1 MLPKLLDNP
10 LIVNNLFYPRPARP
24 GENNPPGIHDG
35 TISVADGVALGYR
48 LYVHTADAPV
58 LLYFHGNGEIASD
71 YDSMA
76 GLFHDAGVS
85 LLVVDYR
92 GYGWSTGKPLVS
104 TLLADA
110 EVVLK
115 AAPDIVKGAGIT
127 NTALF
132 LMGRSLGS
140 APAAHLASQSPG
152 TLKGIII
159 ESGFAHE
166 PSLFRRLMIPEELL
180 KQVPSVFG
188 NVGKIA
194 GANLPLLVIHGE
206 NDTLIPVENGQA
218 LFDASPAQAKILL
231 RIPGAG
237 HNDLLVYG
245 IGPYFA
251 VIEQFVKAH
260 CIHQG

>member
-10 LIVNNLFYPRPARP
+10 LIVNNLFYPRAARP
-24 GENNPPGIHDG
+24 GDDNPPHIHDG
-35 TISVADGVALGYR
+35 TIPVEEEGVALGYR
-48 LYVHTADAPV
+48 LYGHTADAPV

-76 GLFHDAGVS
+76 TLFHEAGVS

-92 GYGWSTGKPLVS
+92 GYGWSTGKPLIS
-104 TLLADA
+104 TLLSDA
-110 EVVLK
+110 ETVLQ
-115 AAPDIVKGAGIT
+115 AVPDIVQRAGIT
-127 NTALF
+127 NKALF

-140 APAAHLASQSPG
+140 APASHLASRHAAA
-152 TLKGIII
+152 LKGVII

-166 PSLFRRLMIPEELL
+166 PSLFQRLMIPENLL

-194 GANLPLLVIHGE
+194 GSRLPLLVIHGE
-206 NDTLIPVENGQA
+206 KDTLIPVENGQA
-218 LFDASPAQAKILL
+218 LFDTSPAEVKMLL

-237 HNDLLVYG
+237 HNDLLIYG
-245 IGPYFA
+245 LGPYFA
-251 VIEQFVKAH
+251 AIAQFVAAH
-260 CIHQG
+260 G

>member
-1 MLPKLLDNP
+1 MLPRLLDNP
-10 LIVNNLFYPRPARP
+10 LIVNNLFYPRSARP
-24 GENNPPGIHDG
+24 GENNPPNVHDG
-35 TISVADGVALGYR
+35 TIPVAEAVALGYR
-48 LYVHTADAPV
+48 LYAHTPETPV

-76 GLFHDAGVS
+76 DLFHDAGVS

-92 GYGWSTGKPLVS
+92 GYGWSSGKPLVS

-110 EVVLK
+110 EAVLK
-115 AAPDIVKGAGIT
+115 AVPDIVKRAGIT

-132 LMGRSLGS
+132 VMGRSLGS
-140 APAAHLASQSPG
+140 APAAHLASEQPDALRG
-152 TLKGIII
+152 VII

-194 GANLPLLVIHGE
+194 GSHLPLLVIHGE
-206 NDTLIPVENGQA
+206 NDTLIPVENGQT
-218 LFDASPAQAKILL
+218 LFDASPAEAKMLL

-237 HNDLLVYG
+237 HNDLLIYG

-251 VIEQFVKAH
+251 VLEQFVKAH
-260 CIHQG
+260 S